1 MRPLTNEDKAKLMK
15 IRALLDKYMPYIL
28 ENPTEINYAAECMY
42 DWAPA
47 AYVVGD
53 VRKYNG
59 IPYKCV
65 QAHTSQIDWSPD
77 KTPALWAKAGDPAV
91 EYSEWSQPVGAHDAY
106 MTGDK
111 VSHSNKHWISI
122 VDNNVWEPG
131 VYGWNEVAE

>member
-28 ENPTEINYAAECMY
+28 DNPTEINYAAECMY

-59 IPYKCV
+59 IPYIIQDNIVSFCFLPGKF
-65 QAHTSQIDWSPD
+65 
-77 KTPALWAKAGDPAV
+77 LFGL
-91 EYSEWSQPVGAHDAY
+91 
-106 MTGDK
+106 GDK
-111 VSHSNKHWISI
+111 FIS
-122 VDNNVWEPG
+122 
-131 VYGWNEVAE
+131 